1 MSDQARIAAAMD
13 HTRPMQ
19 GVLRR
24 RRHDMGRER
33 LVSRSRLLEPTCTLL
48 SFDQPAMNAA
58 VLTKSF
64 ARAVATARLPTRRP
78 QAAMRAYRTAGL
90 TQEALRSIGHQAA
103 PLAAAGRGSRLQQL
117 RCLAS
122 CRDDEPSWSEIASE
136 AGQVAK

>member
-1 MSDQARIAAAMD
+1 
-13 HTRPMQ
+13 
-19 GVLRR
+19 
-24 RRHDMGRER
+24 
-33 LVSRSRLLEPTCTLL
+33 
-48 SFDQPAMNAA
+48 MNAA

-90 TQEALRSIGHQAA
+90 TQEALRSIRHQAA
-103 PLAAAGRGSRLQQL
+103 PLAAGGRGSRLQQL

-122 CRDDEPSWSEIASE
+122 RRDDEPSWSEIASE